1 MKINI
6 NYIDTQ
12 LNIEKESILNLEI
25 TNKKFFYRFIN
36 DLISLEDGNVL
47 EEITAYNE
55 DNEEINLSSKLEV
68 ISDFFDL
75 NSYNKKYINDYNKYV
90 LKKINDKSTEKI
102 SKKYNQLYDEI
113 KKVLFDLDIP
123 LIVKENNEIDSI
135 IKNFKFEVVFNNDL
149 LNNLFNLI
157 DIKRT
162 LTKDKIYIFVNL
174 KSYLKQNELIEFYK
188 YVLFN
193 DIKIILVDSSSYNDK
208 NNYTKKIII
217 DNELDEFVI

>member
-1 MKINI
+1 M
-6 NYIDTQ
+6 
-12 LNIEKESILNLEI
+12 
-25 TNKKFFYRFIN
+25 
-36 DLISLEDGNVL
+36 
-47 EEITAYNE
+47 
-55 DNEEINLSSKLEV
+55 
-68 ISDFFDL
+68 
-75 NSYNKKYINDYNKYV
+75 
-90 LKKINDKSTEKI
+90 
-102 SKKYNQLYDEI
+102 
-113 KKVLFDLDIP
+113 
-123 LIVKENNEIDSI
+123 
-135 IKNFKFEVVFNNDL
+135 FNNDL

>member
-1 MKINI
+1 MHYFIQKDRWN
-6 NYIDTQ
+6 
-12 LNIEKESILNLEI
+12 NIEKESILNLEI

>member
-149 LNNLFNLI
+149 LNNLF
-157 DIKRT
+157 K
-162 LTKDKIYIFVNL
+162 
-174 KSYLKQNELIEFYK
+174 EH
-188 YVLFN
+188 
-193 DIKIILVDSSSYNDK
+193 
-208 NNYTKKIII
+208 
-217 DNELDEFVI
+217 